1 MQLLISSQNQIQIS
15 KTITNN
21 CKNSGQCSELLGEV
35 MQDCTRNYLSSVF
48 DWDSDKIMVWE
59 RPIDGGER
67 TVRLHK
73 PPRYFYVPDD
83 KGTYTSITGVSL
95 KKLEFDSD
103 DELKANVKVHKN
115 KFESDFGAEARVL
128 MDEYYGIPAPKINFA
143 LLDIENDYM
152 QSKGY
157 ATMDNPYAPINAIT
171 IYQSWTNNLLAYIV
185 PPKSWDGNS
194 EKLQIEIAELLV
206 QNAPGFKADVTIC
219 RTEKDLLLYM
229 LGDIEDADII
239 SGWNSEFFDNPYI
252 IKRLQRVL
260 GKNGD
265 HGMCFKGAPPPK
277 EKMVSRFGTES
288 PTYQLFGRTHLDM
301 LDLFKK
307 FTFEGRASYSLANI
321 SAEEIDM
328 PKMDYDGTLEQLYN
342 NDFPRFV
349 AYNVVD
355 VVCLIKIEQK
365 FKFIQL
371 VNQMA
376 HENTV
381 PFGAV
386 LGTVRYVETGITN
399 YAHNVHKL
407 IVQNKNTQLVENEKV
422 EGAIVLIPRAGLH
435 KWIGSVDITS
445 LYPSVIRAL
454 NMSSET
460 FIGQFTLEEKAWK
473 GIQNKDY
480 NEWTAEI
487 DGMDYSMTGKEWSE
501 FIRLKNY
508 ALSAFGTLFDQNKP
522 GMVADTLTYWFTER
536 KRLQAEKKKAAKVAD
551 KLRAELGE
559 SIDGAKRTYT
569 KAENEQI
576 KAADAA
582 TEHFDLLQ
590 LTKKI
595 QLNSCYGALLNEQ
608 FRWGRREIGAS
619 VTGSGRQITKF
630 MIEQIAGG
638 LTNKKV
644 KLEKRYVPGI
654 FNAVG
659 DLVTTYDESGLV
671 DNRIKATG
679 AFYYNPAVLNDND
692 SSVFKRQHFEY
703 IKRIRGA
710 NQKKK
715 ITEPYSKALLMS
727 DASLLLY
734 GLPSNPEYIDKLN
747 KDTGIIERT
756 PTPALYFAIH
766 DTDEPIKVS
775 CPEVIYGDT
784 DSCYFSTTCDTYSD
798 AVEVADLIAE
808 QTNAMFPEFMSSAF
822 NCTDGRELLISAAR
836 EVIGERAL
844 FMHAKK
850 KYTIKVVNLDGKDL
864 RDKPKLKSMGSE
876 IKKADTPKVVQEFLK
891 GLMELML
898 AGKKY
903 NELEKFVN
911 DARGSLINKN
921 SNVLSLAPAKQVN
934 NLDSLYAEY
943 SRTEKVNNGKMKHC
957 SGHVRAAIN
966 YNELVTSYDPGAKM
980 MVAGDKA
987 AILYLK
993 QNSLGL
999 KSIGFPSDMVNLP
1012 LWFTDNFEVDLSITE
1027 QKMID
1032 SKIEGIFNAIG
1043 EDMPTFQNTHLNSVF
1058 SF

>member
-1 MQLLISSQNQIQIS
+1 
-15 KTITNN
+15 
-21 CKNSGQCSELLGEV
+21 
-35 MQDCTRNYLSSVF
+35 MQDGTRNYVSSVF

-59 RPIDGGER
+59 RPIEGGER

-83 KGTYTSITGVSL
+83 QGAYTSITGVAL

-103 DELKANVKVHKN
+103 DELKANIKVHRN

-128 MDEYYGIPAPKINFA
+128 MDEYYGIPTPKINFA

-185 PPKSWDGNS
+185 PPKSWDGNA

-307 FTFEGRASYSLANI
+307 FTFEGRTSYSLANI

-328 PKMDYDGTLEQLYN
+328 PKMDYDGTLEHLYN
-342 NDFPRFV
+342 NDFSRFA
-349 AYNVVD
+349 AYNIVD

-381 PFGAV
+381 PFAAM

-460 FIGQFTLEEKAWK
+460 FIGQFILEEKAWK
-473 GIQNKDY
+473 GIQEKDH

-487 DGMDYSMTGKEWSE
+487 DGMEYSMTGKEWSE

-551 KLRAELGE
+551 KLRAELGQ
-559 SIDGAKRTYT
+559 SINGAKRTYT
-569 KAENEQI
+569 EAENEQI
-576 KAADAA
+576 KTADAI

-630 MIEQIAGG
+630 MIEQIGIG

-644 KLEKRYVPGI
+644 KLEKRYVPGRFYKDGTPVI
-654 FNAVG
+654 TVNIANERV
-659 DLVTTYDESGLV
+659 YRE
-671 DNRIKATG
+671 IKG
-679 AFYYNPAVLNDND
+679 KKINEFYYYGDDDLNASEALHVHEHAANYKEILKHAQNIGINKNRKLTEYYSNALLLNDMTLLLQCLPSEPEYN
-692 SSVFKRQHFEY
+692 Y
-703 IKRIRGA
+703 IK
-710 NQKKK
+710 N
-715 ITEPYSKALLMS
+715 
-727 DASLLLY
+727 D
-734 GLPSNPEYIDKLN
+734 
-747 KDTGIIERT
+747 DTGILELQ
-756 PTPALYFAIH
+756 PAAALYFAIY
-766 DTDEPIKVS
+766 DTPERIKKS

-808 QTNAMFPEFMSSAF
+808 QTNAMFPEFLGSAF
-822 NCTDGRELLISAAR
+822 NCTGGRELLISAAR

-864 RDKPKLKSMGSE
+864 REKPKLKSMGSE

-898 AGKKY
+898 AGEDYK
-903 NELEKFVN
+903 ELAKFVN
-911 DARGSLINKN
+911 AARGSLINK
-921 SNVLSLAPAKQVN
+921 SSDVLALAPAKQVN
-934 NLDSLYAEY
+934 NLDALYAEY
-943 SRTEKVNNGKMKHC
+943 SRTEKVHNGKMKHC
-957 SGHVRAAIN
+957 PGHVRAAIN
-966 YNELVTSYDPGAKM
+966 YNELITLYDPGAKM
-980 MVAGDKA
+980 LVAGDKA

-993 QNSLGL
+993 QNALEL
-999 KSIGFPSDMVNLP
+999 KSIGFPSDMTHLP
-1012 LWFTDNFEVDLSITE
+1012 SWFTENFEVDLMITE

-1032 SKIEGIFNAIG
+1032 SKIDGIFNAIG
-1043 EDMPTFQNTHLNSVF
+1043 EGSPTPQKAFVDAHLNSVF